1 MTSVTLQWKNH
12 SSSMQNTARS
22 IVEVLQSMAEKR
34 GDIDAS
40 LWLQAAMKLRVLL
53 QGEQEKLVDMERD
66 VQILKAEYLS
76 SGDSA
81 VSAKIKT
88 ETSDTYVEMKK
99 QEVFI
104 KTALDLVL
112 LAKKY
117 ATTETDIY
125 KAH

>member
-1 MTSVTLQWKNH
+1 
-12 SSSMQNTARS
+12 MQNTARS

-66 VQILKAEYLS
+66 VQIMKADFLKA
-76 SGDSA
+76 GDSA

-88 ETSDTYVEMKK
+88 ETSDIYVEMKK

-117 ATTETDIY
+117 ATTETDIFR
-125 KAH
+125 AH

>member
-1 MTSVTLQWKNH
+1 
-12 SSSMQNTARS
+12 MQNTARS
-22 IVEVLQSMAEKR
+22 IVELLQTMAEKR
-34 GDIDAS
+34 GDIDAH
-40 LWLQAAMKLRVLL
+40 LWLTCAMKLRVLL

-81 VSAKIKT
+81 VSAKIRV
-88 ETSDTYVEMKK
+88 ETTDEYVIMKK

-117 ATTETDIY
+117 ASVESDIY
-125 KAH
+125 RAM

>member
-1 MTSVTLQWKNH
+1 MNTS
-12 SSSMQNTARS
+12 RS
-22 IVEVLQSMAEKR
+22 IVVHLQEMAQKP
-34 GDIDAS
+34 GVIDANT
-40 LWLQAAMKLRVLL
+40 WLTGAMKLRVLL
-53 QGEQEKLVDMERD
+53 QEEQEKLVDMERE
-66 VQILKAEYLS
+66 VQLLKASYLS

-81 VSAKIKT
+81 AAAKIKT
-88 ETSDTYVEMKK
+88 ETSDLFVATKK

-117 ATTETDIY
+117 ATTEVDIY

>member
-1 MTSVTLQWKNH
+1 M
-12 SSSMQNTARS
+12 NTAKS
-22 IVEVLQSMAEKR
+22 IVAVLSEMAEKK
-34 GDIDAS
+34 GDIDAH

-66 VQILKAEYLS
+66 VQILKADYLS
-76 SGDSA
+76 TGDSA
-81 VSAKIKT
+81 ASAKIKT

-117 ATTETDIY
+117 ATTESELY
-125 KAH
+125 KAM

>member
-1 MTSVTLQWKNH
+1 M
-12 SSSMQNTARS
+12 NTAKS
-22 IVEVLQSMAEKR
+22 IVQVLTDMAEKR
-34 GDIDAS
+34 GDIDAH

-53 QGEQEKLVDMERD
+53 QGEQEKLVDLERD
-66 VQILKAEYLS
+66 VQILKADYLNA
-76 SGDSA
+76 GDSA

-88 ETSDTYVEMKK
+88 ETSDLFVTMKK

-117 ATTETDIY
+117 ATTEQEIY